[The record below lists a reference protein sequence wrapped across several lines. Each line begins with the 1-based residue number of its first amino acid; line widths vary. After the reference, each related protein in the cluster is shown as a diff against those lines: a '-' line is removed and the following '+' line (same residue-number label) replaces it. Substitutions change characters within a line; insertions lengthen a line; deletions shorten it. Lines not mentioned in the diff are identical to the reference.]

1 MKRLDWASLDAAGR
15 KAALARPRQR
25 TEARVTDVVREIFD
39 DVQARGGQAV
49 TDWAVKL
56 DKAPP
61 RRIAITPDAVAEA
74 RNALAPADARSIR
87 IAAENIRVFHE
98 MTRPA
103 DTVWIETTPG
113 VKSRL
118 VWRPIR
124 AAGLYVPGGTA
135 PLFSSLLMLA
145 IPAAVA
151 GVGQR
156 IAVTPPSKDGSAHPA
171 MILAASEA
179 GLDALWLL
187 GGAQAI
193 AALTFGCV
201 LDDGEIAPVDKLFGP
216 GNAWVAEAKRYAS
229 ALPGGPS
236 ADMPAGPSELLV
248 IADGSADPE
257 IAAADLLSQAEHDA
271 DAQVILV
278 SDSTATINAI
288 LEAVEEQLQ
297 TLPRADIARA
307 SLAEARAIKV
317 KDIETACEVANLYG
331 PEHLAIQTEEAE
343 RLVALDHRRR
353 RRLRRQERR
362 RDPGRL
368 RRRPVPRPADRRRR
382 ADPGRHHHRQLHDLD
397 VGPDRFGRRRP
408 RPGPRRRPPRPAGR
422 PRSPRPRRRFE
433 ERRMIST
440 AQILPRRGRG
450 TTKWWRGPAPRA
462 LFASSPLRHAAK
474 TRRATSPDGGGSQ

>member
-343 RLVALDHRRR
+343 RLVASITAAGAVFV
-353 RRLRRQERR
+353 
-362 RDPGRL
+362 GRNAAETL
-368 RRRPVPRPADRRRR
+368 GDYA
-382 ADPGRHHHRQLHDLD
+382 A
-397 VGPDRFGRRRP
+397 GP
-408 RPGPRRRPPRPAGR
+408 
-422 PRSPRPRRRFE
+422 SHV
-433 ERRMIST
+433 
-440 AQILPRRGRG
+440 LP
-450 TTKWWRGPAPRA
+450 T
-462 LFASSPLRHAAK
+462 
-474 TRRATSPDGGGSQ
+474 DGGARTLGGITTASFMTSMSVQTVSDEGARVLAPVAARLARLEGLEAHARAADLRSGE